1 MWWWLCWL
9 QSGQQHMMAKFQAHP
24 VSTVEAVV
32 PAMAISSTGRR
43 PYLSEAQPARRS
55 FMDMPEGSDYALSL
69 SLCVYIVLCILTC
82 IYIYNLYY
90 MDAYHNMCNYIVYS
104 VCMYSVYRKCS
115 IYTCNIIYYNYYSII
130 YIYIIHEL
138 CICNV
143 CMQCVYITYII

>member
-1 MWWWLCWL
+1 
-9 QSGQQHMMAKFQAHP
+9 MAKFQAHP

-69 SLCVYIVLCILTC
+69 SVFILFCVYLHV
-82 IYIYNLYY
+82 YIYNLYY

-130 YIYIIHEL
+130 YILYMNYV
-138 CICNV
+138 CVCNV

>member
-1 MWWWLCWL
+1 MVALLAPVWAAAHDGEIPSASCEHRWGSGACNGNQQHWATAVLVWGPACASIFYGYARGKWLC
-9 QSGQQHMMAKFQAHP
+9 P
-24 VSTVEAVV
+24 
-32 PAMAISSTGRR
+32 
-43 PYLSEAQPARRS
+43 
-55 FMDMPEGSDYALSL
+55 L

-82 IYIYNLYY
+82 IYIYNSYY

-130 YIYIIHEL
+130 YILYMNYV
-138 CICNV
+138 CVCNV